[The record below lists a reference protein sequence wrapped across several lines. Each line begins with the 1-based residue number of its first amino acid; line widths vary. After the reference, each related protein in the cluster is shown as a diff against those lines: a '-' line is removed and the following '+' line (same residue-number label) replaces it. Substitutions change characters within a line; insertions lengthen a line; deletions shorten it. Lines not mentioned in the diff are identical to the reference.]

1 MENIYDMEAMYL
13 YCDGWGYR
21 IGKIQKVNDKS
32 IRMDF
37 GTKIPKEDFK
47 DVYKLS
53 QEDIEIFN
61 RGLIKKLSNSVSKI
75 KEIVDLIRV
84 LRQALNLS
92 EFSCVDSS
100 KLQEKLDLLSDVLSE
115 ELKPMILNNEKYD
128 FKDYSERLDKIEEKV
143 EE

>member
-53 QEDIEIFN
+53 PEDIEIFN

-84 LRQALNLS
+84 LRQALSLS

-100 KLQEKLDLLSDVLSE
+100 KLQDKLDLLSDVLSE